1 MSTNILLFALYCH
14 VLPILC
20 IDMNNSVYRVISM
33 KPANASILRKI
44 NRKLVFGLIFFCSL
58 SVLLLFYYKPDTSPD
73 TDNQSAPVPE
83 IVPDTSETNDTSS
96 KYIITLDPGH
106 GGYDPGKIG
115 VDGSQEKNI
124 NLRIT
129 LALKQK
135 LTDMGFVVYM
145 TREDDSSLNTKATGT
160 MKTSDLNH
168 RIQIVAE
175 HQSDL
180 FISIH
185 QNSFTDPSVHGAQ
198 VFYLT
203 DSKQGKL
210 LAESIHGS
218 IQSNI
223 DPDNERPV
231 KGNAEYMILK
241 KSPCPAVIV
250 ECGFLSNPDE
260 CKALTSADYQDA
272 MAAAIAE
279 GIWYFITEYGDTLT
293 E

>member
-1 MSTNILLFALYCH
+1 
-14 VLPILC
+14 
-20 IDMNNSVYRVISM
+20 M

-83 IVPDTSETNDTSS
+83 VVPDTSETNDTSS
-96 KYIITLDPGH
+96 KYVITLDPGH

-115 VDGSQEKNI
+115 VDDSPEKNI

-135 LTDMGFVVYM
+135 LSDMGFVVYM
-145 TREDDSSLNTKATGT
+145 TREDDSSLNTEATGT

-168 RIQIVAE
+168 RIQIVAD

-198 VFYLT
+198 VFYFT
-203 DSKQGKL
+203 GSKQGKL

>member
-20 IDMNNSVYRVISM
+20 IDMNNSVSRVISM

-73 TDNQSAPVPE
+73 TDNQSVPVPE
-83 IVPDTSETNDTSS
+83 VVPDTSETNDTSS

-115 VDGSQEKNI
+115 VDDSQEKNI

-145 TREDDSSLNTKATGT
+145 TREDDSSLNTEATGT
-160 MKTSDLNH
+160 MKNSDLNH
-168 RIQIVAE
+168 RIQIVAD

-180 FISIH
+180 F
-185 QNSFTDPSVHGAQ
+185 
-198 VFYLT
+198 
-203 DSKQGKL
+203 
-210 LAESIHGS
+210 ESIHGS

>member
-20 IDMNNSVYRVISM
+20 IDMNNSVSRVISM

-58 SVLLLFYYKPDTSPD
+58 SVLLLFYYKPDSAPASGEQFPPVPNVIPD
-73 TDNQSAPVPE
+73 TQ
-83 IVPDTSETNDTSS
+83 ETNDKSS
-96 KYIITLDPGH
+96 KYVITLDPGH

-115 VDGSQEKNI
+115 VDDSPEKNI
-124 NLRIT
+124 NLQIT

-135 LTDMGFVVYM
+135 LSDMGFVVYM
-145 TREDDSSLNTKATGT
+145 TREDDSSLNTEATGT
-160 MKTSDLNH
+160 MKNSDLNH
-168 RIQIVAE
+168 RIQIVAD

-198 VFYLT
+198 VFYFT
-203 DSKQGKL
+203 GSKQGKL

-218 IQSNI
+218 IQANI

>member
-1 MSTNILLFALYCH
+1 MF
-14 VLPILC
+14 
-20 IDMNNSVYRVISM
+20 
-33 KPANASILRKI
+33 
-44 NRKLVFGLIFFCSL
+44 
-58 SVLLLFYYKPDTSPD
+58 
-73 TDNQSAPVPE
+73 
-83 IVPDTSETNDTSS
+83 
-96 KYIITLDPGH
+96 
-106 GGYDPGKIG
+106 
-115 VDGSQEKNI
+115 
-124 NLRIT
+124 
-129 LALKQK
+129 
-135 LTDMGFVVYM
+135 
-145 TREDDSSLNTKATGT
+145 
-160 MKTSDLNH
+160 
-168 RIQIVAE
+168 QI
-175 HQSDL
+175 
-180 FISIH
+180 ISIH

>member
-1 MSTNILLFALYCH
+1 
-14 VLPILC
+14 
-20 IDMNNSVYRVISM
+20 M

-44 NRKLVFGLIFFCSL
+44 NRKLVFSLIFFCSL
-58 SVLLLFYYKPDTSPD
+58 SVLLLFYHKPVTSPD

-83 IVPDTSETNDTSS
+83 VVPDTSETNDTSS

-115 VDGSQEKNI
+115 VDDSQEKNI
-124 NLRIT
+124 NLQIT

-135 LTDMGFVVYM
+135 LTDMGFVVYL
-145 TREDDSSLNTKATGT
+145 TREDDSSLNTETKGT

-168 RIQIVAE
+168 RVQIVAD

-180 FISIH
+180 FVSIH

-198 VFYLT
+198 VFYFT
-203 DSKQGKL
+203 GSEQGKL

-231 KGNAEYMILK
+231 KGNSEYMILK

-260 CKALTSADYQDA
+260 CTALTSADYQDA

-279 GIWYFITEYGDTLT
+279 GIWSFITEYGETLT